1 MSKKL
6 TDLDRQLIST
16 IEEQMRLL
24 RNKKAPDAVIINTLI
39 DLVPDVKCLVNSSD
53 DAYLKLYG
61 MEYKNFAYF
70 AELI

>member
-6 TDLDRQLIST
+6 TDLDRQLICI
-16 IEEQMRLL
+16 IEEQVRLL

-53 DAYLKLYG
+53 DAYLTLQ
-61 MEYKNFAYF
+61 ASVC
-70 AELI
+70 ELPWPAAGGS